1 MAANI
6 PKPNLDR
13 AVFLRT
19 FSRDENKIRAELFS
33 NILHVT
39 CWITLDIT
47 NPHFTNINLAEIK
60 YLTKILICTFKRFEM
75 AVHQIELLVVDIKD
89 QFENPQQNT
98 HLHNT
103 LAALRQLSSNHY
115 EGYQN
120 VDPIYKNKDIIFQP
134 PQEKLQRKG

>member
-1 MAANI
+1 
-6 PKPNLDR
+6 
-13 AVFLRT
+13 
-19 FSRDENKIRAELFS
+19 
-33 NILHVT
+33 
-39 CWITLDIT
+39 
-47 NPHFTNINLAEIK
+47 
-60 YLTKILICTFKRFEM
+60 M

-115 EGYQN
+115 EGYEN
-120 VDPIYKNKDIIFQP
+120 VDPIYKNKDIILQP